1 MSAYTDAQANN
12 DITRNVKQYR
22 DLDLF
27 FSKKSNKDVNK
38 VTDVEAVKRSVRNL
52 ILLNSYEKPFH
63 PEIAGDV
70 RGLLFE
76 LMTPLTSAVIA
87 RKIQDVIENFE
98 PRARLTGVNVVP
110 DFDRN
115 AYDVTV
121 YFYVVKNHL
130 NVDGQNLE
138 KTKVL
143 AVQSGSQNQIFRALE
158 AIGFRP

>member
-1 MSAYTDAQANN
+1 MSAYNDAQRNN
-12 DITRNVKQYR
+12 DISRNVKQYR

-38 VTDVEAVKRSVRNL
+38 VTDIESVKRSVRNL

-76 LMTPLTSAVIA
+76 NMTPLTSAVIA

-98 PRARLTGVNVVP
+98 PRARLTGVQAIPN
-110 DFDRN
+110 FDRN
-115 AYDVTV
+115 LYQVTV
-121 YFYVVKNHL
+121 YFYVVNAPTEL
-130 NVDGQNLE
+130 VEVTQLLE
-138 KTKVL
+138 RL
-143 AVQSGSQNQIFRALE
+143 R
-158 AIGFRP
+158 

>member
-1 MSAYTDAQANN
+1 MSAYKDAQANN
-12 DITRNVKQYR
+12 DISRNVKQYR

-38 VTDVEAVKRSVRNL
+38 VTDIEAVKRSVRNL
-52 ILLNSYEKPFH
+52 VLLNSYEKPFH

-76 LMTPLTSAVIA
+76 NMTPLTSAVIA

-98 PRARLTGVNVVP
+98 PRARLTGVQAVP

-115 AYDVTV
+115 LYEVTV
-121 YFYVVKNHL
+121 YFYVVNAPTEL
-130 NVDGQNLE
+130 VEVTQLLE
-138 KTKVL
+138 RL
-143 AVQSGSQNQIFRALE
+143 R
-158 AIGFRP
+158 

>member
-38 VTDVEAVKRSVRNL
+38 VTDIEAVKRSVRNL
-52 ILLNSYEKPFH
+52 VLLNSYEKPFH

-70 RGLLFE
+70 RALLFE
-76 LMTPLTSAVIA
+76 NMTPLTSAVIA
-87 RKIQDVIENFE
+87 RKVQDVIENFE
-98 PRARLTGVNVVP
+98 PRARLTGVNVTP

-115 AYDVTV
+115 LYEVSV
-121 YFYVVKNHL
+121 YFYVVNAPTEL
-130 NVDGQNLE
+130 VEVDTLLE
-138 KTKVL
+138 RL
-143 AVQSGSQNQIFRALE
+143 R
-158 AIGFRP
+158 

>member
-1 MSAYTDAQANN
+1 MSAYKDAQANN
-12 DITRNVKQYR
+12 DISRNVKQYR

-27 FSKKSNKDVNK
+27 FSRKSNNDVNK
-38 VTDVEAVKRSVRNL
+38 VTDIESVKRSVRNL

-76 LMTPLTSAVIA
+76 NMTPLTSAVIA

-98 PRARLTGVNVVP
+98 PRARLTGVQAIP

-115 AYDVTV
+115 LYEVTV
-121 YFYVVKNHL
+121 YFYVVNAPTEL
-130 NVDGQNLE
+130 VEVTQLLE
-138 KTKVL
+138 RL
-143 AVQSGSQNQIFRALE
+143 R
-158 AIGFRP
+158 

>member
-52 ILLNSYEKPFH
+52 LLLNTFEKPFH
-63 PEIAGDV
+63 PEIAGNM
-70 RGLLFE
+70 RGMLFE
-76 LMTPLTSAVIA
+76 NMTPLTAAVIS
-87 RKIQDVIENFE
+87 RQVESCVENFE
-98 PRARLTGVNVVP
+98 ARARLTGVNVVP

-121 YFYVVKNHL
+121 YFYVVNAPTEL
-130 NVDGQNLE
+130 VEVTQLLE
-138 KTKVL
+138 RL
-143 AVQSGSQNQIFRALE
+143 R
-158 AIGFRP
+158 

>member
-38 VTDVEAVKRSVRNL
+38 VTDIEAVKRSVRNL
-52 ILLNSYEKPFH
+52 VLLNSYEKPFH

-121 YFYVVKNHL
+121 YFYVVNAPTEL
-130 NVDGQNLE
+130 VEVNQLLE
-138 KTKVL
+138 RL
-143 AVQSGSQNQIFRALE
+143 R
-158 AIGFRP
+158 